1 MKFIAQ
7 MEQLADYFITEGNA
21 VEMFC
26 TTMSDVW
33 LQSGNFADQQE

>member
-1 MKFIAQ
+1 MNFIAQ
-7 MEQLADYFITEGNA
+7 MEQIADFITEGNA